1 MKRLLAYVA
10 ALSLVMA
17 PTLSLAQTP
26 KKGGG
31 GGGKPASH
39 TTHTPSNKHT
49 VAKPGPRPGHGGPGH
64 VSGGHGPRPGH
75 GGPGHVAGRPVYG
88 HGVYHG
94 PRGNRFYYNG
104 HYFGR
109 IHGGP
114 WAWPGGYGYHR
125 FYIGGILPAIFLGSA
140 YVYAD
145 YLALGLAAPDPGF
158 VWVRYGPDLVLVNQ
172 ATGQI
177 VQVAYGVFL

>member
-1 MKRLLAYVA
+1 MKRLMVWVA
-10 ALSLVMA
+10 ALSLVVA
-17 PTLSLAQTP
+17 PTLSFAQTP
-26 KKGGG
+26 PKKGP
-31 GGGKPASH
+31 GGGKPAPHGTSRPAPHPHAGGPGRPGGPGH
-39 TTHTPSNKHT
+39 T
-49 VAKPGPRPGHGGPGH
+49 AGRPGPRP
-64 VSGGHGPRPGH
+64 
-75 GGPGHVAGRPVYG
+75 GPGHVAGRPVYG

-114 WAWPGGYGYHR
+114 WAWPAGYGYHR
-125 FYIGGILPAIFLGSA
+125 FFIGGILPAIFLGSA

-145 YLALGLAAPDPGF
+145 YVALGLAAPDPGF

-172 ATGQI
+172 ATGEI